1 MARKSPLLRLGCVGK
16 EVGMETNLLGWL
28 ALVLGGVRRERSYI
42 NELDVR
48 NDGIEQDLKGL
59 IKTIGEGGPIPPPPP
74 RIPVAYNL
82 NRRRQP
88 DGSFE
93 FSIDGGKWFHL
104 PPMQAEL
111 LRFLASGE
119 PDPEDKLVVGRRT
132 IEEIGAFFKSRYKK
146 QFTKHN
152 LIKKVFDLRNALK
165 NAGYKRALI
174 QTSKTGSGYRL
185 ALIRRPGPTAT
196 GTKREPPERPALG
209 HSGDQK

>member
-1 MARKSPLLRLGCVGK
+1 
-16 EVGMETNLLGWL
+16 METNLLGWV
-28 ALVLGGVRRERSYI
+28 AFVLGGVRHQRRYI
-42 NELDVR
+42 NGLDVW

-59 IKTIGEGGPIPPPPP
+59 IKAISEGGPIPPPPP

-82 NRRRQP
+82 DRRRRP

-93 FSIDGGKWFHL
+93 FSIDAGKRFRL
-104 PPMQAEL
+104 SPMQAEL
-111 LRFLASGE
+111 LRFLASGDAD
-119 PDPEDKLVVGRRT
+119 PDDKLFVGYRT

-146 QFTKHN
+146 DFTNHN

-174 QTSKTGSGYRL
+174 QTNKTRSGYRL

-196 GTKREPPERPALG
+196 GTK
-209 HSGDQK
+209 